1 MLKKKKKSPW
11 VLQWKKKKKTYLCS
25 LTNSIVDNIMVL
37 RDLLLGRKLEI
48 LQPQPNLLEV
58 DIAQPPI
65 KQHLTREQPELE
77 PQLLVVNRRV
87 AAQIEQ
93 GVVEVGQGLFEIAQQ
108 EVRHA
113 FLEVGNGEVLVT
125 TDGALVAFNLL
136 VVSHS
141 SVGF

>member
-58 DIAQPPI
+58 DIAQPPV

-108 EVRHA
+108 EVRYA
-113 FLEVGNGEVLVT
+113 FLEVGNGEILVT
-125 TDGALVAFNLL
+125 ADGALVAFHL
-136 VVSHS
+136 VYC
-141 SVGF
+141 

>member
-1 MLKKKKKSPW
+1 
-11 VLQWKKKKKTYLCS
+11 
-25 LTNSIVDNIMVL
+25 MVL